1 MLESLDCGRR
11 TDAKAGDEAKR
22 VAGSLW
28 GNRQNGAHKKW
39 NRPVH
44 RATENPGMGYG
55 ADRTLMARKL
65 GIVSVNVDRLDNASE
80 SDQEDT

>member
-1 MLESLDCGRR
+1 V
-11 TDAKAGDEAKR
+11 KAGDEAKR

-28 GNRQNGAHKKW
+28 GKRQNGAHKKW

-44 RATENPGMGYG
+44 CATENPGMGYG

-65 GIVSVNVDRLDNASE
+65 GIVSVYVDGLDDAGE
-80 SDQEDT
+80 RHEEDT